1 MGLPVNA
8 DVPMG
13 GRHQN
18 RGVKPA
24 PQSTPVWATACLA
37 ALQGGQARR
46 TARSSKTKHQNR
58 TLTARKQRFLT
69 AVHTLTEFQS
79 TPVISGGR
87 NPGLPASGI
96 TSVGFNP
103 RPSFL
108 AGETMRGLHAAAVE
122 RVSIHARHFWR
133 AKRLAA

>member
-1 MGLPVNA
+1 MPAYLGVGRLQRHDQMRRRWPARTPCAMGLPVNA

-18 RGVKPA
+18 RCVKPA

-58 TLTARKQRFLT
+58 ALTARKQRFLT
-69 AVHTLTEFQS
+69 AVHS
-79 TPVISGGR
+79 T
-87 NPGLPASGI
+87 
-96 TSVGFNP
+96 
-103 RPSFL
+103 
-108 AGETMRGLHAAAVE
+108 
-122 RVSIHARHFWR
+122 
-133 AKRLAA
+133 